1 MKEKKEDITL
11 SAADQRSKTFF
22 SHGEF
27 NWTKSKAEVWSVF
40 EAKIDA
46 EPASSSLKYH
56 FNFSKLA
63 VAASILVFFSVLGFL
78 RYYSIRIETTAGQH
92 LMAELPDHSKAELN
106 AQSKITYY
114 PYWWRVSRIVK
125 LDGEAFFEV
134 EKGKKF
140 TVISSKGTTQVLG
153 TTFNIFSR
161 DNVYK
166 VTCVSGSVKVK
177 SGTGSETILKPNS
190 KAEIDASGKI
200 NVLTNIET
208 YPEISWK
215 KNIFLFTASPLLQV
229 FSEIERQYGVK
240 IEAPADNFTLYTGN
254 FSKDQ
259 KVEDILNYVCPAL
272 GLKYIQK
279 SSVEYIIIR
288 ENE

>member
-1 MKEKKEDITL
+1 MKENKEHIDHI
-11 SAADQRSKTFF
+11 AVDKRSKTFF
-22 SHGEF
+22 ADGEF
-27 NWTKSKAEVWSVF
+27 NWTRSEADIWSVL

-46 EPASSSLKYH
+46 LPAGRSRK
-56 FNFSKLA
+56 FNFDLSKLA

-78 RYYSIRIETTAGQH
+78 RFYSVRIETLTGQH
-92 LMAELPDHSKAELN
+92 LLAELPDHSKAELN
-106 AQSKITYY
+106 AQSNIIYY

-177 SGTGSETILKPNS
+177 SGTGSEVILKPNS
-190 KAEIDASGKI
+190 KAEIDADGKI

-215 KNIFLFTASPLLQV
+215 KNVFLFHASPVLQV

-240 IEAPADNFTLYTGN
+240 INAPADNFTLYTGN
-254 FSKDQ
+254 FSKNQ
-259 KVEDILNYVCPAL
+259 KVEEILSYVCPAL

-279 SSVEYIIIR
+279 SSVEYIIIP